1 MCKTNQDC
9 IGGGGVFFFVRD
21 LYLWK
26 MPCGKNNTYPLCFRF
41 RTIVTHQNHHLPEK
55 QILFPTCEWPP
66 ANLYTTAFNTQSVF
80 SLLCVPVFQAWVY
93 TQSVLQRSWILS
105 LNNAQN
111 LIKWQSGRPLHK
123 ITKALLNWSTY
134 GIVQK
139 KIKSILNSNTI
150 P

>member
-9 IGGGGVFFFVRD
+9 IGGSFFVFEIFIFE
-21 LYLWK
+21 K
-26 MPCGKNNTYPLCFRF
+26 CHVVKNNTYSLCFRF

-55 QILFPTCEWPP
+55 EILFQACKSPP
-66 ANLYTTAFNTQSVF
+66 ANLYITAFNTQSVF